1 MEITPEEYDQF
12 TIWKTAN
19 GNPVLCQGL
28 ACDFLR
34 VCNKKKWSWSHFLID
49 LIKDIKTLIFSP
61 HVWVFIIV
69 TINYSVFADKANLG
83 QWIAYVSLGGAFMFY
98 EPLSSLIGKGNL
110 NINGNIG
117 ASLNKDIR
125 S

>member
-1 MEITPEEYDQF
+1 MEIIQEEYEQY
-12 TIWKTAN
+12 TKWKTAN
-19 GNPVLCQGL
+19 GSPVLCHGL
-28 ACDFLR
+28 DCEFQK
-34 VCNKKKWSWSHFLID
+34 VCIKKIWSWSHFWIGLIENLKK
-49 LIKDIKTLIFSP
+49 LILSP
-61 HVWVFIIV
+61 HVWVFLIV
-69 TINYSVFADKANLG
+69 TINYSLFADKANLG

-117 ASLNKDIR
+117 ASLNKEIR